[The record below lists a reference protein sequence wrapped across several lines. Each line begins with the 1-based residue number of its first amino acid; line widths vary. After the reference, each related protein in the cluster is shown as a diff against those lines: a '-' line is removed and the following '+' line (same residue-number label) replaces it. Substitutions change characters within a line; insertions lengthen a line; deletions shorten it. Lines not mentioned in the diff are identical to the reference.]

1 MNWNQ
6 LRYVISIVESGSIT
20 EASKK
25 MYISQ
30 PSLSLSI
37 QSLEK
42 ELGTKLFSRTTGRIT
57 LTYAGQVFYEWA
69 IATLHSQK
77 QLLDKVKG
85 IAEQSCHL
93 ITIGISP
100 HRTSLILPEILRAF
114 YDTYP
119 NSEINIIEQPTYILR
134 KELEQGKIDI
144 IIDVPHPDSIN
155 FRSEILTEEKII
167 LAIPVHFLSKIAI
180 ETGNSVSLRRLIDF
194 PFIML
199 SSEHV
204 IGAIS
209 RKICESDLFYPNS
222 RLTCSNIESALK
234 LADQQLGI
242 TFVPEIYKFRSANFT
257 MTKFFEIAN
266 HNETRKIALIYP
278 YSLYQHE
285 QLKHLIELF
294 RLHVPKLYR

>member
-6 LRYVISIVESGSIT
+6 LRYVISIVENGSIT

-30 PSLSLSI
+30 PSMSLSI

-42 ELGTKLFSRTTGRIT
+42 ELGTKLFHRTAGKIT
-57 LTYAGQVFYEWA
+57 LTYAGKVFYEWA
-69 IATLHSQK
+69 VATLHSQK
-77 QLLDKVKG
+77 QLLDKVKD
-85 IAEQSCHL
+85 IMEQSCHL

-114 YDTYP
+114 YNTYP
-119 NSEINIIEQPTYILR
+119 NSELNIIEQPTYILR
-134 KELEQGKIDI
+134 KKLEERKIDI
-144 IIDVPHPDSIN
+144 MIDVPHSDSIN
-155 FRSEILTEEKII
+155 FHSEILTEERII
-167 LAIPVHFLSKIAI
+167 LAVPIRFLDKIPNKTSKSIPLKA
-180 ETGNSVSLRRLIDF
+180 LIDL

-209 RKICESDLFYPNS
+209 RKICEADSFYPNII
-222 RLTCSNIESALK
+222 LTCSNIENALK
-234 LADQQLGI
+234 LADHQLGI
-242 TFVPEIYKFRSANFT
+242 AFVPEIYKFKSADFK
-257 MTKFFEIAN
+257 MTKFFEISN

-285 QLKHLIELF
+285 QLKYLIELF
-294 RLHVPKLYR
+294 QLYVPKLYE